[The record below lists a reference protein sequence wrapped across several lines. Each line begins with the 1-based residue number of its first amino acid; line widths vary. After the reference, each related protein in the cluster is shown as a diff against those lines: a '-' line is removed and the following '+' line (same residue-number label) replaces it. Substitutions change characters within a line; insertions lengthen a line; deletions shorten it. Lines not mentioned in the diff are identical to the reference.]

1 MKHIFYSLVL
11 ILLFFSMSSC
21 WKDDILEDGKGG
33 DDVSTSLS
41 LIQDNTPHTFNY
53 SELPTLADKPI
64 KVHYLLPSAGDVSRM
79 PILFIFP
86 GESRDADIHL
96 EYFSSWAKKN
106 RVMIFAFEFPVAYY
120 PSTTEYILGGIN
132 KSQSNVGILAKA
144 SWNFNYVE
152 AIFDAVKLLTKSI
165 QTSYDMWG
173 HSAGGQ
179 FVHRF
184 CTFMETTHVNRAVAA
199 NSGWYTL
206 PDAKESFP
214 YGYKEITDVKWNK
227 QLPRLLARNF
237 YVQLGGNDTS
247 TSGLNNK
254 EGSVTQGSN
263 RLERG
268 KFYYTTSQSIA
279 KNSGVYFNWK
289 LSIVPGVGH
298 EPEKMAKAA
307 MEIFTY

>member
-1 MKHIFYSLVL
+1 
-11 ILLFFSMSSC
+11 
-21 WKDDILEDGKGG
+21 
-33 DDVSTSLS
+33 
-41 LIQDNTPHTFNY
+41 
-53 SELPTLADKPI
+53 
-64 KVHYLLPSAGDVSRM
+64 
-79 PILFIFP
+79 
-86 GESRDADIHL
+86 
-96 EYFSSWAKKN
+96 
-106 RVMIFAFEFPVAYY
+106 MIFAFEFPVAYY

-132 KSQSNVGILAKA
+132 KSQSNVGILAKD

-152 AIFDAVKLLTKSI
+152 AIFDAVKLLTKSV

-184 CTFMETTHVNRAVAA
+184 CTFMETTRVNRAVAA

-214 YGYKEITDVKWNK
+214 YGYKEIADVRWDK
-227 QLPRLLARNF
+227 QLPRLFARNF

-254 EGSVTQGSN
+254 EGSVAQGVS

-268 KFYYTTSQSIA
+268 KFYYATSQSIA
-279 KNSGVYFNWK
+279 KSNGASFNWK

-307 MEIFTY
+307 MEILTY